1 MSKPTDRGADR
12 GDEALRPHL
21 SALVDGELEPLEAIA
36 VQRRVRQSPA
46 LESERGDLERLK
58 LAVHMAGTR
67 DMAPIGLETRLRAE
81 VRAAFASAAA
91 PARRRRLP
99 LVLGGLVMAAAA
111 ALIAVPLAMGG
122 EKGTPVPRTDPGD
135 GVEGVSVAKAEPEP
149 SARVL
154 ARLVAVHRGEAS
166 PMSVTERRGAVV
178 SIERLPA
185 TFIADGQKSPL
196 VQASYMGCTERTGG
210 ATLAVLDA
218 ARVDLPTTVDNA
230 LEMTGVFTDEIDG
243 VAVKISSQRGRI
255 YVLLSGDARA
265 VTSDPI

>member
-1 MSKPTDRGADR
+1 MSKPTDRGGDK

-36 VQRRVRQSPA
+36 LQRRVRQSPA

-67 DMAPIGLETRLRAE
+67 DKAPIGLETRLRAE
-81 VRAAFASAAA
+81 VRAAFASEVS

-99 LVLGGLVMAAAA
+99 LALGGVVVTVAA
-111 ALIAVPLAMGG
+111 ALLLLPLATGG
-122 EKGTPVPRTDPGD
+122 GGAPGVGPD
-135 GVEGVSVAKAEPEP
+135 TGVGAVSVAKAEPEP

-178 SIERLPA
+178 SIERLPD
-185 TFIADGQKSPL
+185 TFIADGQKSSL
-196 VQASYMGCTERTGG
+196 VQASYMGCNERTGG
-210 ATLAVLDA
+210 ATLAVLDG
-218 ARVDLPTTVDNA
+218 ARVDLPTAVDHA

>member
-1 MSKPTDRGADR
+1 MSKPTDRGGDK

-67 DMAPIGLETRLRAE
+67 DKAPIGLETRLRAE
-81 VRAAFASAAA
+81 VRAAFASQTA
-91 PARRRRLP
+91 PARRRSLP
-99 LVLGGLVMAAAA
+99 LVLGGVVVTVAA
-111 ALIAVPLAMGG
+111 ALLMVPLLTGG
-122 EKGTPVPRTDPGD
+122 DKGTPAPGA
-135 GVEGVSVAKAEPEP
+135 EGVGIAKAEPEP

-185 TFIADGQKSPL
+185 TFIADGQKSAL

-218 ARVDLPTTVDNA
+218 ARVDLPTAVDNA
-230 LEMTGVFTDEIDG
+230 LEMTGVFTDEVDG

-265 VTSDPI
+265 ITSDPI